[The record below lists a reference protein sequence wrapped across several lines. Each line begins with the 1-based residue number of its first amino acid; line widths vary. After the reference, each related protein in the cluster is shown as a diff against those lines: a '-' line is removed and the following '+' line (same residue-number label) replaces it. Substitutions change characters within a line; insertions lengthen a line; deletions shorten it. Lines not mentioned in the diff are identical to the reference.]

1 MANIGLQR
9 FYVSPVLMADG
20 DPETEAAIELAKSFG
35 TLLYEG
41 DPESENLPFVVPG
54 ARRAQVTY
62 NKFNSELYGDD
73 LLAEHDQVTMSAD
86 IEIEW
91 APRYT
96 DTDYSRD
103 GLKPERLERI
113 DAFGVEAYGDPEEG
127 PVSHLLCES
136 GRPVGFGFVQVQIVN
151 GVLRYRAIKFHKVTF
166 SLETEETQT
175 KEERIEWGC
184 PILRGHA
191 ETVEIRR
198 EGSTEEQLREFAEF
212 ATIAEAEAWLAARF
226 PAAIPENWKLT
237 SAPPVAS
244 FTTFEPEFDPDVTRY
259 TGVLSTGDGPYRPT
273 TINWIILQAA
283 VGNAPEWKLGD
294 NSTPG
299 CGAEVTRTVLANGGI
314 NYQAN
319 CGQGGEWH
327 PVQRYG
333 VENYGYYECVC
344 EFVGTQYHDGEPG
357 GVYVYELIHRHYQ
370 TREEDEVVDV
380 EDTTDNPIPDPT
392 TAG

>member
-1 MANIGLQR
+1 MANIGLRR

-20 DPETEAAIELAKSFG
+20 DPETEAAIELAESFG

-41 DPESENLPFVVPG
+41 DPENENLPFVVPG

-73 LLAEHDQVTMSAD
+73 LLAEHDQVTLSAD

-96 DTDYSRD
+96 DNDYSRD
-103 GLKPERLERI
+103 GLLPERLERI

-151 GVLRYRAIKFHKVTF
+151 GRLRYRAIKFHKVTF

-237 SAPPVAS
+237 SAPNPSSFAS
-244 FTTFEPEFDPDVTRY
+244 FSPAFDPDVTRY
-259 TGVLSTGDGPYRPT
+259 TATIVTGGSTPDHSLNA
-273 TINWIILQAA
+273 NWVVFPNA
-283 VGNAPEWKLGD
+283 VANAPTWTLGA
-294 NSTPG
+294 NTTPN
-299 CGAEVTRTVLANGGI
+299 CGTTLARTVAANG
-314 NYQAN
+314 NVVYNLQ
-319 CGQGGEWH
+319 CGEGGTWHYTNVDQGK
-327 PVQRYG
+327 
-333 VENYGYYECVC
+333 GYYECLIEV
-344 EFVGTQYHDGEPG
+344 VVTQHHDGQSG
-357 GVYVYELIHRHYQ
+357 GVYVYEIYHHHYD
-370 TREEDEVVDV
+370 TLPVVEDV